1 MRGSCIKRET
11 YPSESIVDRLQIST
25 MKLQILLTL
34 SCAALAWGQ
43 VGNADSY
50 LDEVLENARNNPE
63 IRGKIDPLRIDDIS
77 FKKGSASDI
86 KVYGLL
92 SLARSGPAT
101 LTDHGDGNFAIDAN
115 LGLNRVTGDGRYK
128 YRALFRFKGSISAKV
143 DNISCNVRIAISNG
157 KAHLQNF
164 SIGSMS
170 GLKVTRFTGA
180 SAVFNWLAKW
190 IINLVVNKNR
200 GKIRGQVENGA
211 RQALATALEKVDI
224 NRFIPRQ

>member
-1 MRGSCIKRET
+1 MRTATLMKCWKTLGTIPR
-11 YPSESIVDRLQIST
+11 SEGKSI
-25 MKLQILLTL
+25 
-34 SCAALAWGQ
+34 
-43 VGNADSY
+43 
-50 LDEVLENARNNPE
+50 P
-63 IRGKIDPLRIDDIS
+63 
-77 FKKGSASDI
+77 SASTTLASRKDPPI